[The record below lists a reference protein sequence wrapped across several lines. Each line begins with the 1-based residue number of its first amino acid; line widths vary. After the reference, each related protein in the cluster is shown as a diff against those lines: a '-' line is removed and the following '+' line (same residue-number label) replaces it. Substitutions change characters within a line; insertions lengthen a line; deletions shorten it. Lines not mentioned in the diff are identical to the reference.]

1 MGHSQASHQAD
12 KFTKKE
18 KNMDFDYY
26 NNVENL
32 NYGFVN
38 INSVDINLN
47 EVSDHSDFS
56 DTEVV
61 PTYFDFESSM
71 NIEDMMTALDK
82 DIIFSN
88 DEPIPDNDNSFANLE
103 DKVEDICNTIENND
117 FDQEY
122 QPESPES
129 CTSDEDL
136 STSDE
141 EYEPDEPQKKSQPQ
155 KRISKKTAKYQSTDE
170 EYHTSES
177 ETEEQT
183 EKRRVQ
189 CRKAPNIAHWLLTL
203 LDENSSA
210 IGWTHKSHG
219 EFKIL
224 DQKKLAKMWGERKG
238 NKRMTYNNVAR
249 TMRYHY
255 KKSRGQE
262 LEVVNRKLV
271 YKFSKKFLESRRA

>member
-47 EVSDHSDFS
+47 EVSDHLDFS

-61 PTYFDFESSM
+61 QPYFDFESSM

-88 DEPIPDNDNSFANLE
+88 DEPIPDNDDSFVNLANL
-103 DKVEDICNTIENND
+103 DNVCKTIENTVYEE
-117 FDQEY
+117 EY

-129 CTSDEDL
+129 CTSDEDFN
-136 STSDE
+136 STSSDE
-141 EYEPDEPQKKSQPQ
+141 DYEPDEPQKKSQPQ
-155 KRISKKTAKYQSTDE
+155 KRISKKPAKYQSTDE

-177 ETEEQT
+177 ETE
-183 EKRRVQ
+183 
-189 CRKAPNIAHWLLTL
+189 
-203 LDENSSA
+203 
-210 IGWTHKSHG
+210 
-219 EFKIL
+219 
-224 DQKKLAKMWGERKG
+224 
-238 NKRMTYNNVAR
+238 
-249 TMRYHY
+249 
-255 KKSRGQE
+255 
-262 LEVVNRKLV
+262 
-271 YKFSKKFLESRRA
+271 

>member
-1 MGHSQASHQAD
+1 MGHILKHHIKPTSSLL
-12 KFTKKE
+12 K
-18 KNMDFDYY
+18 KNMYFDYF

-61 PTYFDFESSM
+61 QPYFDFESSM
-71 NIEDMMTALDK
+71 NIEDMMSALDK

-88 DEPIPDNDNSFANLE
+88 DGPIPDNDIANLE
-103 DKVEDICNTIENND
+103 NKVEDIENNE
-117 FDQEY
+117 FEEEY

-129 CTSDEDL
+129 CTSDE
-136 STSDE
+136 
-141 EYEPDEPQKKSQPQ
+141 EYEPNEPQKKSQPQ
-155 KRISKKTAKYQSTDE
+155 KRISKKPAKYQSTDE

-210 IGWTHKSHG
+210 IGWTHNSHG

-249 TMRYHY
+249 TVRYHY
-255 KKSRGQE
+255 KKSKGQE

-271 YKFSKKFLESRRA
+271 YKFSKKFLESRSIVAMP

>member
-1 MGHSQASHQAD
+1 MGTFSTNIKPTSSQVR
-12 KFTKKE
+12 

-71 NIEDMMTALDK
+71 NIEDMMTALDE

-88 DEPIPDNDNSFANLE
+88 DGPIPDNDNSFANLE
-103 DKVEDICNTIENND
+103 DKVEDIENNE
-117 FDQEY
+117 FEEEH

-155 KRISKKTAKYQSTDE
+155 KRISKKPAKYQSTDE

-203 LDENSSA
+203 LDENSSV
-210 IGWTHKSHG
+210 IGWTHNSHG

-238 NKRMTYNNVAR
+238 NKRITYNNVAR

-262 LEVVNRKLV
+262 LEVANRKLV

>member
-1 MGHSQASHQAD
+1 MGTFSTNIKPTSALL
-12 KFTKKE
+12 K

-38 INSVDINLN
+38 INAVDINLN

-71 NIEDMMTALDK
+71 NIEDMMSALDK

-88 DEPIPDNDNSFANLE
+88 DGPIPDNDNSIANLE
-103 DKVEDICNTIENND
+103 NKVEDIENNE
-117 FDQEY
+117 FEEEY

-141 EYEPDEPQKKSQPQ
+141 EYEPNEPQKKSQPQ
-155 KRISKKTAKYQSTDE
+155 KRISKKPAKYQSTDE

>member
-1 MGHSQASHQAD
+1 MGTFSTNIKPTSSQL
-12 KFTKKE
+12 KR
-18 KNMDFDYY
+18 NMDFDYY

-155 KRISKKTAKYQSTDE
+155 KRISKKPAKYQSTDE

-177 ETEEQT
+177 ETEE
-183 EKRRVQ
+183 RRVQ

-210 IGWTHKSHG
+210 IGWTHNSHG